1 MSQGAL
7 RAVGIESCRTDQFLN
22 HLSIGGCMKINGDVI
37 EFEYLSSVSASDE
50 SQVTVKQ
57 ASFDD
62 LDQMEKMGRNVVAD
76 FNRIFAP

>member
-1 MSQGAL
+1 
-7 RAVGIESCRTDQFLN
+7 
-22 HLSIGGCMKINGDVI
+22 MKINGDVI

-50 SQVTVKQ
+50 SPVTVKQ

>member
-1 MSQGAL
+1 
-7 RAVGIESCRTDQFLN
+7 
-22 HLSIGGCMKINGDVI
+22 MKINGDVI